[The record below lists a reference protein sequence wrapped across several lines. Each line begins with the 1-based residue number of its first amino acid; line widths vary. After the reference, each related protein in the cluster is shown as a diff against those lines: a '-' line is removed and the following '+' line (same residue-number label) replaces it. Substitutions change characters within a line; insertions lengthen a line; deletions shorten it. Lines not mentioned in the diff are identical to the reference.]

1 MAFPFACANIL
12 GNTVNGYNDDTQV
25 NGYIDE
31 WMVMDTDRAAAFANL
46 GIVEDTQRR
55 TPRITMLK
63 KKGKRVLENADSIMT
78 HLRAKFPAAEFE
90 TLEGKAIAVMSVKQQ
105 VSHFLSL
112 TIMVIVT
119 PAPEHYHTV
128 Q

>member
-1 MAFPFACANIL
+1 MSWAFPCAHQKEVMNGKNKHVLVNAMVIL
-12 GNTVNGYNDDTQV
+12 D
-25 NGYIDE
+25 II
-31 WMVMDTDRAAAFANL
+31 RAAAFANL

-63 KKGKRVLENADSIMT
+63 KKGKRVLENADSVMT

-105 VSHFLSL
+105 VSHH
-112 TIMVIVT
+112 
-119 PAPEHYHTV
+119 A
-128 Q
+128 